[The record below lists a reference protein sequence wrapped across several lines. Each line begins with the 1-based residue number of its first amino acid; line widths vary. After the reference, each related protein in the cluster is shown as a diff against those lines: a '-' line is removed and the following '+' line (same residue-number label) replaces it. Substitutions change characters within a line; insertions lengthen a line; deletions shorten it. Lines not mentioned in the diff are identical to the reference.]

1 MKNNTFS
8 EINQYLFCSLC
19 IKGEIIIGGH
29 GYRFHAG
36 EESGF
41 PQTHL
46 TVMVG
51 AFTFEK
57 EARY

>member
-1 MKNNTFS
+1 MFIIMKNNTFS

-51 AFTFEK
+51 GI
-57 EARY
+57 YV

>member
-46 TVMVG
+46 TVMVEG
-51 AFTFEK
+51 I
-57 EARY
+57 YV